1 MRTCFFLSVHMKKVV
16 ILLAT
21 ALFFS
26 ACRHDGRSVDVLD
39 APAMVSFLADAY
51 LLEGFYAVE
60 TQYRYD
66 AMTPEVLR
74 AYDDIL
80 EHHGITREEA
90 EASFAYYAQH
100 PDLYQTIQDSVLAR
114 IEKETGTDTLV
125 TRPEDTRLSF

>member
-1 MRTCFFLSVHMKKVV
+1 MKRIVFA
-16 ILLAT
+16 LLAVVLL
-21 ALFFS
+21 AS
-26 ACRHDGRSVDVLD
+26 CRHEGRPAGILD
-39 APAMVSFLADAY
+39 APQMVAFLTDAY